1 MEFLEKFRGRLG
13 LDDQELTKG
22 QAGDMIT
29 KLKHGAIARFR
40 DAQREKRKLERE
52 NALRAKRE
60 EKEKKKVEKERA
72 KEEALR
78 QLRMREEVKVGR
90 LDA

>member
-1 MEFLEKFRGRLG
+1 MEFLERFRDRFELKDG
-13 LDDQELTKG
+13 ELTKG
-22 QAGDMIT
+22 QAADMIT
-29 KLKHGAIARFR
+29 KLKHGAIGRFR
-40 DAQREKRKLERE
+40 DAQREKRKLEKE
-52 NALRAKRE
+52 NALRAKNE

-72 KEEALR
+72 KDEALR